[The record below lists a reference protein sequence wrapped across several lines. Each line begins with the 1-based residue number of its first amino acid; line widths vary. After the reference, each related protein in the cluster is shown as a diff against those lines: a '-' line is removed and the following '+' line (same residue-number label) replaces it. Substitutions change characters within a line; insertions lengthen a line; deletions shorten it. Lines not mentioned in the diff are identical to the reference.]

1 MAITTVK
8 GIKEIGWD
16 KIKLSDKNGF
26 GGAVKSYKAT
36 TGRTIALCFNTTE
49 AFIVEDNMGLFAVQ
63 DLYSGL
69 LRAKEIDVESTGTI
83 VGAKTVAF
91 IDEDTN
97 EVLFIPDEIVRL
109 GLTTDEI
116 KEDIKNRITN
126 LFLFLTATKDIM

>member
-1 MAITTVK
+1 
-8 GIKEIGWD
+8 
-16 KIKLSDKNGF
+16 
-26 GGAVKSYKAT
+26 
-36 TGRTIALCFNTTE
+36 
-49 AFIVEDNMGLFAVQ
+49 MGLFAVQ

-97 EVLFIPDEIVRL
+97 EVLFIPDEIERL

>member
-16 KIKLSDKNGF
+16 KIKLSDKLGF
-26 GGAVKSYKAT
+26 GGAVKAYKAT
-36 TGRTIALCFNTTE
+36 TGRTVALCFNTTE
-49 AFIVEDNMGLFAVQ
+49 AFIVEDSMGLFAVQ

-69 LRAKEIDVESTGTI
+69 IRDKDIDVESTGTI

-91 IDEDTN
+91 MDEDTQ
-97 EVLFIPDEIVRL
+97 EVLFIPEEIERL

-116 KEDIKNRITN
+116 KDDIKNRITD
-126 LFLFLTATKDIM
+126 LFFFLTATKDIM